1 MNRASAIRS
10 FIDQLEFSTAGLPA
24 GIKLLNPYRN
34 SAAGRETTR
43 QFFNKFYND
52 EDKRVLL
59 LGINPG
65 RFGAGITGIS
75 FTDPK
80 RLVSALGLPFEGK
93 VTHEPSSEFIY
104 DMIGAYGGVSK
115 FYGEAYISSLF
126 PLTVIRQAA
135 GGKLLNYNYYDD
147 ADLMAHLRPF
157 IIKNIYQQIDL
168 AGGPSSVIC
177 PGTGKNA
184 AILRK
189 LNDAHGF
196 FKRIIAIEH
205 PRFIVQ
211 YKYKERHAYND
222 KYLRSLEEAK
232 G

>member
-1 MNRASAIRS
+1 MNRAAAILS
-10 FIDQLEFSTAGLPA
+10 FIDQLDFSTAGLPA
-24 GIKLLNPYRN
+24 GIGLLNPYRD
-34 SAAGRETTR
+34 SAEIRETTR

-52 EDKRVLL
+52 EDKGILL

-115 FYGEAYISSLF
+115 FYREAYISSLF
-126 PLTVIRQAA
+126 PLTVVRQATS
-135 GGKLLNYNYYDD
+135 GKLLNYNYYDD

-177 PGTGKNA
+177 LGTGKNA

-189 LNDAHGF
+189 LNDTYGF

-211 YKYKERHAYND
+211 YKYKERHAYID
-222 KYLRSLEEAK
+222 KYLLVLEEAK

>member
-1 MNRASAIRS
+1 MNRAAAILA
-10 FIDQLEFSTAGLPA
+10 FIDQLEFSPAGLPA
-24 GIKLLNPYRN
+24 GIVLLNPYRD
-34 SAAGRETTR
+34 SAVVRDNIR
-43 QFFNKFYND
+43 QFFNRFYND
-52 EDKRVLL
+52 DSRRILI

-65 RFGAGITGIS
+65 RFGSGVTGIS

-93 VTHEPSSEFIY
+93 ITHEPSSEFIY
-104 DMIGAYGGVSK
+104 DMIAAYGGVSK

-126 PLTVIRQAA
+126 PLTVVRQST

-147 ADLMAHLRPF
+147 AALMAHLRPF
-157 IIKNIYQQIDL
+157 IIENIHKQIAL

-177 PGTGKNA
+177 LGTGKNA
-184 AILRK
+184 AFLRK

-196 FKRIIAIEH
+196 FKRIIALEH

-211 YKYKERHAYND
+211 YKYKDRLAYID
-222 KYLRSLEEAK
+222 KYLSALEEAK